1 MQLSPETKQIITD
14 VMQGKYNDNPI
25 IQSIQRMIFGKSPKE
40 RAMILTNILRS
51 RGINVDELRFTK
63 EELRSWGLID

>member
-1 MQLSPETKQIITD
+1 MQLTPETKQIITD

-25 IQSIQRMIFGKSPKE
+25 IQGIQRMIFGKSPKE
-40 RAMILTNILRS
+40 RATILTNLLRS
-51 RGINVDELRFTK
+51 RGINVDELRFTR

>member
-25 IQSIQRMIFGKSPKE
+25 IQGIQRMVFGKSPQE
-40 RAMILTNILRS
+40 RAQILTNLLRS
-51 RGINVDELRFTK
+51 RGINVDELRFTR
-63 EELRSWGLID
+63 EELRSWGLIE